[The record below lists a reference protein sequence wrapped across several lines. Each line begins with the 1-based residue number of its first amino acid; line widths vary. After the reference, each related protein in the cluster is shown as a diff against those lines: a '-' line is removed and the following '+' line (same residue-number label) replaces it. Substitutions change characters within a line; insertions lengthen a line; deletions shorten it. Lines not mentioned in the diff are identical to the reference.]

1 MKTLKTFDPELF
13 AQFQKSKFVVGYHI
27 GAIGNIITARKPVT
41 INKLFDVSQTNELSL
56 LEAAAVLHRD
66 EIITL
71 GKKDSPE
78 TDIPFETLDELYTT
92 LKTEM
97 AGTDFGA
104 NIDLV
109 LNKIESLRPTAH

>member
-71 GKKDSPE
+71 GKKTRRKRISRSRHSMNF
-78 TDIPFETLDELYTT
+78 IPRSKQKWQGLISARISILF
-92 LKTEM
+92 
-97 AGTDFGA
+97 
-104 NIDLV
+104 
-109 LNKIESLRPTAH
+109 